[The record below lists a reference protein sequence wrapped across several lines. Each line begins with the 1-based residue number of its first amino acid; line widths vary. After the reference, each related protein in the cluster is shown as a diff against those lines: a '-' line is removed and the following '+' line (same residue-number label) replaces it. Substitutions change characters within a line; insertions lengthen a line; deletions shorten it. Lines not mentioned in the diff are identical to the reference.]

1 MSWPRTPWRRFTGL
15 AAALWW
21 AIAGVLV
28 ATDRHTGALGSSGWL
43 PVVVV
48 WLIPCAAFIWR
59 TKRPALTIEA
69 ECVVLPR
76 LFVATRVARADVV
89 GLRVHPG
96 DLQQVLQTVSLQVRD
111 AAPVAIP
118 GLDDLQDSLDFNSS
132 VAQIADALG
141 VGVTGQSGKFAYQP
155 AYSPEFGY
163 RLPPLSKLQRAVL
176 GFYTVWWWGGLVIV
190 LLWLNHVSWSINM
203 AVLIAC
209 GTVWA
214 VALLSWLVA
223 ESNLRK
229 TRARLHRPAS

>member
-1 MSWPRTPWRRFTGL
+1 
-15 AAALWW
+15 
-21 AIAGVLV
+21 
-28 ATDRHTGALGSSGWL
+28 
-43 PVVVV
+43 
-48 WLIPCAAFIWR
+48 
-59 TKRPALTIEA
+59 
-69 ECVVLPR
+69 
-76 LFVATRVARADVV
+76 VARADVV

-229 TRARLHRPAS
+229 TRARLQRPAS